1 MIDDSRW
8 NRLIYRELT
17 LKKDCKYLDDNYSL
31 GS

>member
-1 MIDDSRW
+1 MIAVKNGSEIID
-8 NRLIYRELT
+8 IT